1 MSENAQKPVILSPFA
16 YLIGDEKEHAI
27 ERAAIRE
34 FDGRQLRPY
43 AESQAA
49 KEIAY
54 RRAGREL
61 PDNFDALLEA
71 NRSKDDGE

>member
-1 MSENAQKPVILSPFA
+1 MTENRKPVILAPFA
-16 YLIGDEKEHAI
+16 YLIDDEKEHAI

-34 FDGRQLRPY
+34 FDGKQTRLY

-61 PDNFDALLEA
+61 PENFEA
-71 NRSKDDGE
+71 FLDVNRAK

>member
-1 MSENAQKPVILSPFA
+1 LSNERQKPVILSPFA

-34 FDGRQLRPY
+34 FDGGQLRPY

-54 RRAGREL
+54 RRAGRQL
-61 PDNFDALLEA
+61 PDNFEALLEL
-71 NRSKDDGE
+71 NRRKEES

>member
-1 MSENAQKPVILSPFA
+1 MSTENSKPVILSPFV

-34 FDGRQLRPY
+34 FDGRQTRLY

-49 KEIAY
+49 MEIAY
-54 RRAGREL
+54 RRAGRPL
-61 PDNFDALLEA
+61 PANFDALLTL
-71 NRSKDDGE
+71 NLKKDDL

>member
-1 MSENAQKPVILSPFA
+1 LSTENRKPVILSPFM

-54 RRAGREL
+54 RRAGRPL

-71 NRSKDDGE
+71 NRSRGDG

>member
-1 MSENAQKPVILSPFA
+1 MTENRKPVILAPFV
-16 YLIGDEKEHAI
+16 YLIDDEKEHAI

-34 FDGRQLRPY
+34 FDGGQTRLY

-54 RRAGREL
+54 RRAGSEL
-61 PDNFDALLEA
+61 PDNFEAFLEV
-71 NRSKDDGE
+71 NRRKGE

>member
-1 MSENAQKPVILSPFA
+1 MSTERQKPVILSPFA

-34 FDGRQLRPY
+34 FDGGQLRPY

-54 RRAGREL
+54 RRAGRPL
-61 PDNFDALLEA
+61 PESFEA
-71 NRSKDDGE
+71 FLDVNRAK

>member
-1 MSENAQKPVILSPFA
+1 MSTERQKPVILSPFA

-34 FDGRQLRPY
+34 FDGRQSRPY

-54 RRAGREL
+54 RRAGRPL
-61 PDNFDALLEA
+61 PDNFDAFLEL
-71 NRSKDDGE
+71 NRDK